1 MEDSFS
7 LKQNFKIL
15 FEKNITMSKVLLKKT
30 SSVPVKKTSTIPKT
44 NGVGKIETEKR
55 LEVLKTYKIY
65 IGGKFPRTESGRYYI
80 AENEQGEKLANVCL
94 GSRKDFREAVIS
106 ARTAF
111 GDWGSR
117 AAFNRGQILY
127 RIAEML
133 EGRKAQFIEEL
144 IKQNSTKQQAEDE
157 VNLSIDR
164 LIYYAGW
171 CDKYQQIFSA
181 VNPVASSHFNF
192 SAPEPT
198 GVVSIIAPQENSL
211 LGLVSVIAPVI
222 AGGNTC
228 VVLASFAKPLCAVTF
243 AEVLNSSDV
252 PGGVV
257 NIITGKIAELL
268 PYFSDHMDVNA
279 IIYGEKDNASQKL
292 IQEKSSLNVK
302 RAIFYDHINWFAE
315 DGQSPYL
322 IMDTQEI
329 KTTWHPIENIGGS
342 KGAY

>member
-1 MEDSFS
+1 MATKTIIKKSIA
-7 LKQNFKIL
+7 KIA
-15 FEKNITMSKVLLKKT
+15 
-30 SSVPVKKTSTIPKT
+30 PVQS
-44 NGVGKIETEKR
+44 NGIAVKR
-55 LEVLKTYKIY
+55 LPVLKTYKIY
-65 IGGKFPRTESGRYYI
+65 IGGKFPRTESGRYYL
-80 AENEQGEKLANVCL
+80 AVNGKGETLANVCL
-94 GSRKDFREAVIS
+94 SSRKDFREAVVA

-133 EGRKAQFIEEL
+133 EGRKTQFVEEL
-144 IKQNSTKQQAEDE
+144 MQQDASKEKAEKE
-157 VNLSIDR
+157 VERSIDR

-171 CDKYQQIFSA
+171 CDKFQQIFSA

-192 SAPEPT
+192 SVPEPT
-198 GVVSIIAPQENSL
+198 GVVSVIAPQQSSL

-228 VVLASFAKPLCAVTF
+228 IVLASFAKPLCAVTF

-257 NIITGKIAELL
+257 NILTGKMAELI
-268 PYFSDHMDVNA
+268 PYYSDHMDVNA
-279 IIYGEKDNASQKL
+279 VIFCENDAATKKL
-292 IQEKSSLNVK
+292 IKEKAAINIK
-302 RAIFYDHINWFAE
+302 RVSFYDSINWE
-315 DGQSPYL
+315 TTDGQSPYL

-329 KTTWHPIENIGGS
+329 KTTWHPIENIGGA
-342 KGAY
+342 KAGY